1 LTNCLTKHSQVVIH
15 PGRLKS
21 HHRHCKATG
30 KCGPESSKPDVLE
43 KLWDRAAQALKGT
56 SSGKLVISFG
66 NPEYT
71 DLDGPRCGF
80 I

>member
-1 LTNCLTKHSQVVIH
+1 
-15 PGRLKS
+15 LKS
-21 HHRHCKATG
+21 HQIYYKATG
-30 KCGPESSKPDVLE
+30 KCGPESSKPGVLE
-43 KLWDRAAQALKGT
+43 KLWDGASQALKRT

-66 NPEYT
+66 NPEHT